1 MANRRGNG
9 ENSIY
14 QHNGRWFVQGYI
26 HGRRTK
32 VSRVK
37 RADAVAAWDTKV
49 KAAAPGR
56 TSDGPRTVSQAAEE
70 WFSLREGDW
79 KYSTRVNYRTA
90 LDKQVLPHLGT
101 IRVEGLTPRRVEQ
114 WQDDLRRSGLSASTV
129 RQARIVLSGVY
140 TMLLRHERVNSN
152 PVKAVPA
159 PKKKDP
165 DADHLSVEESRAVIA
180 AAASAQARARV
191 LLALTL
197 GLRQGEV
204 LGLRWSDIALGDMP
218 RLTVNGSLGRQTGK
232 GLVLDTAKTRKS
244 RRTLPLSSVHVEV
257 LKAHRA
263 EQNEFRL
270 ASGGDFNL
278 GEFVFTTGKGTPV
291 DSANDRKEWLRL
303 LERAGVRVMRVHS
316 QRHTAA
322 TLMLGAGSGL
332 QQVQQT
338 LGHTSIRTTVDIY
351 GHLTAEAS
359 APITDAIT
367 RALTA

>member
-14 QHNGRWFVQGYI
+14 QHDGRWFVQGYI

-32 VSRVK
+32 VSRAK
-37 RADAVAAWDTKV
+37 RADAVAAWDAKV

-70 WFSLREGDW
+70 WYSLREGDW
-79 KYSTRVNYRTA
+79 KYNTQVNYRTA

-101 IRVEGLTPRRVEQ
+101 VRVEGLTTRRIEQ

-152 PVKAVPA
+152 PVLAVPA
-159 PKKKDP
+159 PKKKEP
-165 DADHLSVEESRAVIA
+165 DADFLTLDECRAVLA
-180 AAASAQARARV
+180 VAPDAQVRTRL

-204 LGLRWSDIALGDMP
+204 LALRWSDIDLDDAP

-244 RRTLPLSSVHVEV
+244 RRTLPLVAAHVET
-257 LKAHRA
+257 LKTHRA
-263 EQNEFRL
+263 EQNETRL
-270 ASGGDFNL
+270 AAGGDFNP
-278 GEFVFTTGKGTPV
+278 GEFVFTSSSGTPI
-291 DSANDRKEWLRL
+291 DAANDRKQWLGL
-303 LERAGVRVMRVHS
+303 LDKAGVRKMRVHC

-322 TLMLGAGSGL
+322 TLMLGAGCGL
-332 QQVQQT
+332 QQVQKT
-338 LGHTSIRTTVDIY
+338 LGHTSIRTSVDIY
-351 GHLTAEAS
+351 GHLTAEDS

>member
-1 MANRRGNG
+1 MASKRGNG

-14 QHNGRWFVQGYI
+14 QYQGRWYFQGYI

-37 RADAVAAWDTKV
+37 RADAVAAWEAKV

-56 TSDGPRTVSQAAEE
+56 TPDGPRTVTEAAEE
-70 WFSLREGDW
+70 WFLLREGDW

-90 LDKQVLPHLGT
+90 LDKQVLPHLGR
-101 IRVEGLTPRRVEQ
+101 IAIQSLTPRRVEQ
-114 WQDDLRRSGLSASTV
+114 WQDDLRRSGLSSSTV

-152 PVKAVPA
+152 PVLAVPA
-159 PKKKDP
+159 PKKKEP
-165 DADHLSVEESRAVIA
+165 DADFLTIDESRALLAVA
-180 AAASAQARARV
+180 PDAQVRARL
-191 LLALTL
+191 LLAITL

-204 LGLRWSDIALGDMP
+204 LALRWSDIDLGDAP

-244 RRTLPLSSVHVEV
+244 RRTLPLSSVHVDV

-270 ASGGDFNL
+270 TSGGDFNL

-291 DSANDRKEWLRL
+291 SSGCQGRSMATSPSVASGGSVGCWAARSGAQDCQRLMPPRTCGLISARL
-303 LERAGVRVMRVHS
+303 PSRVTRL
-316 QRHTAA
+316 TP
-322 TLMLGAGSGL
+322 
-332 QQVQQT
+332 
-338 LGHTSIRTTVDIY
+338 TS
-351 GHLTAEAS
+351 LS
-359 APITDAIT
+359 
-367 RALTA
+367 